1 MIFYFT
7 GTGNSGY
14 VASKIAKANNDT
26 IISISK
32 LINKK
37 RIKIYFK

>member
-14 VASKIAKANNDT
+14 VTSEIAKANNDT

-32 LINKK
+32 LINEEKN
-37 RIKIYFK
+37 